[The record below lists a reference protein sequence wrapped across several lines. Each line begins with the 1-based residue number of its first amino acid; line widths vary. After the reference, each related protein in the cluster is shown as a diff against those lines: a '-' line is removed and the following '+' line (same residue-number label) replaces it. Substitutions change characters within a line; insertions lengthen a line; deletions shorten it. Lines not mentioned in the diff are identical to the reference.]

1 MRRIISEIKKFI
13 YMNIR
18 LLGEVSHV
26 YAVPFLLFSVLS
38 IAEYLLP
45 VIIGYLTKWM
55 LDWASAFSEGVLS
68 EASLFFILL
77 LWAVCELTIPFLRF
91 SKESC
96 LLTLSQRSEKRMF
109 DSISGELKSIS
120 LLSFQKQSFVAG
132 LERIKGVNVLCD
144 YIKAFVGFIGVVI
157 SFAVTIVI
165 LWKVNFVVMLLT
177 LTSTALYFT
186 NITLSYK
193 NQHERERRIQEDIN
207 SKSHFVKL
215 FFGLYSLEEIKLC
228 ASEHFFN
235 KKINHLDRN
244 IIDAEYR
251 KRLLS
256 LIPSAVIEFLQALM
270 ICLNYVY
277 IVINIFHGKGTL
289 GDFALFT
296 SIIFYI
302 INSAFIVDSYHD
314 LSDVLHQ
321 AEVYQSVFS
330 NAEYK
335 EHQSESEI
343 TLGTIHT
350 IRLENVSFKYP
361 DCVDFV
367 IKNVSLT
374 LDFGQYIALV
384 GLNGSGKTTLLKL
397 IAGLYEPTEGT
408 IYYNEVSHRELNPAE
423 IQRKMSM
430 ISQEYVKYGNSVYEN
445 VQFGDADTQRGKVLM
460 DELGINSFVED
471 YNLRLLPEVNKNALN
486 ISGGQWQKIV
496 AARGLY
502 KKSDVLL
509 LDEPSSALDA
519 VAEDQIYNSV
529 KTDEAHG
536 MKIIVTHRLACIRDV
551 TRVLVM
557 EKGELV
563 QDGTH
568 AELINENGIYRELFM
583 IQADKYKQ

>member
-13 YMNIR
+13 HMNIC
-18 LLGEVSHV
+18 LLKEVFHV
-26 YAVPFLLFSVLS
+26 YAVLFLLFSVLS

-68 EASLFFILL
+68 PASLFLILFI
-77 LWAVCELTIPFLRF
+77 WAACELAIPFLRF
-91 SKESC
+91 LKESY
-96 LLTLSQRSEKRMF
+96 LLTLRQSSEKRMF
-109 DSISGELKSIS
+109 DSISKKLKSIS
-120 LLSFQKQSFVAG
+120 LLSFQKQSFVTG
-132 LERIKGVNVLCD
+132 LERIQGVNILYG
-144 YIKAFVGFIGVVI
+144 YIEAFVGFISVLM
-157 SFAVTIVI
+157 SFAVTIVV
-165 LWKVNFVVMLLT
+165 LWRINFVVMLLT
-177 LTSTALYFT
+177 IASTALYFT

-193 NQHERERRIQEDIN
+193 NQHEREKRIQEYTN
-207 SKSHFVKL
+207 RKSHFIKL

-228 ASEHFFN
+228 ASECFFN
-235 KKINHLDRN
+235 KKINHLDRS
-244 IIDAEYR
+244 IIDAQYK

-256 LIPSAVIEFLQALM
+256 LIPSAVIEFLQALI

-321 AEVYQSVFS
+321 AEIYQSIFE
-330 NAEYK
+330 NDEYK
-335 EHQSESEI
+335 EYQPESEI
-343 TLGTIHT
+343 KLGPIQT
-350 IRLENVSFKYP
+350 IRLENVSFKYS
-361 DCVDFV
+361 DCEDFV

-374 LDFGQYIALV
+374 LECGQYIALV

-408 IYYNEVSHRELNPAE
+408 IYYNGVSYRELNPAD

-430 ISQEYVKYGNSVYEN
+430 VSQEYVKYGNSVYEN
-445 VQFGDADTQRGKVLM
+445 VQFGDTDTQRGKALM

-471 YNLRLLPEVNKNALN
+471 YNLPLLPEINKNALN

-496 AARGLY
+496 AARGFY

-519 VAEDQIYNSV
+519 VAEDQIYNYV
-529 KTDEAHG
+529 KADLEHSL
-536 MKIIVTHRLACIRDV
+536 KIIVTHRLACIRDV
-551 TRVLVM
+551 NRVLVM
-557 EKGELV
+557 EKGKLV
-563 QDGTH
+563 QKGTH
-568 AELINENGIYRELFM
+568 AELINQSGIYRELFM
-583 IQADKYKQ
+583 IQAEKYKQ